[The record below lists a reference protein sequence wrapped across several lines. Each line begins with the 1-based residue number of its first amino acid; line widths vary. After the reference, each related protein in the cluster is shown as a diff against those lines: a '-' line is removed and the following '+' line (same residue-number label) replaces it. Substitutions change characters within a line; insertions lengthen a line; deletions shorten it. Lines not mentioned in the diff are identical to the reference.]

1 METKIDISYFM
12 SPSFIGRQTELKQLL
27 ELTEKN
33 TASFVVVKGRRRIGK
48 SRLIQEFG
56 KHFEQYYS
64 FIGLPPE
71 KHTTTFHQL
80 NEFSRQVARQFNT
93 SFARYDDWSDLLWAV
108 GERLLSGKILLLLDE
123 ISWMGSKDP
132 TFLGKIKNFWDTQ
145 LKNNNKL
152 IFVVCGSASSWIEK
166 NILSSTGF
174 VGRISLTLTL
184 GELSLSDCNEF
195 WPKNISAYEKFKV
208 LAVTGGIPKYLEEVN
223 FKHGTEENI
232 KKLCFTK
239 GGFLVEEFDQIFSDL
254 FMRKTAF
261 YKQVVRALS
270 TGAKEQE
277 EICTALNIARH
288 GRISEYLYELELAG
302 FIAKDHTWD
311 IKTGT
316 DSRLRKYRLQD
327 NYLRFYLKYIE
338 KNLGK
343 INRDTY
349 SIGLLTSLPEWHTII
364 GLQFENLVLNNRKSI
379 HNILRIDGIVSENPF
394 FQRKTGAGCQIDYMI
409 QTRFNTLYICEIKF
423 SKNKIGHS
431 IIQEVQKKIDTLKR
445 PKGFSCRPVLIHV
458 NGVSDDVIDSDY
470 FSNIIDFGELLNC
483 K

>member
-1 METKIDISYFM
+1 M

-56 KHFEQYYS
+56 KYFEQYYS

-71 KHTTTFHQL
+71 KHTTMSYQL

-108 GERLLSGKILLLLDE
+108 GERLLSGKTLLLFDE

-208 LAVTGGIPKYLEEVN
+208 LAVTGGIPKYLEEIN
-223 FKHGTEENI
+223 FKHSAEEDI

-239 GGFLVEEFDQIFSDL
+239 GGFLVEEFNQIFSGL

-261 YKQVVRALS
+261 YKQIVRALS
-270 TGAKEQE
+270 NGAKEQE
-277 EICTALNIARH
+277 EICATLNIVRH
-288 GRISEYLYELELAG
+288 GRISEYLHELELAG
-302 FIAKDHTWD
+302 FIAK
-311 IKTGT
+311 I
-316 DSRLRKYRLQD
+316 
-327 NYLRFYLKYIE
+327 I
-338 KNLGK
+338 LG
-343 INRDTY
+343 
-349 SIGLLTSLPEWHTII
+349 
-364 GLQFENLVLNNRKSI
+364 V
-379 HNILRIDGIVSENPF
+379 
-394 FQRKTGAGCQIDYMI
+394 
-409 QTRFNTLYICEIKF
+409 
-423 SKNKIGHS
+423 
-431 IIQEVQKKIDTLKR
+431 
-445 PKGFSCRPVLIHV
+445 
-458 NGVSDDVIDSDY
+458 
-470 FSNIIDFGELLNC
+470 
-483 K
+483 

>member
-1 METKIDISYFM
+1 M

-56 KHFEQYYS
+56 KYFEQYYS

-71 KHTTTFHQL
+71 RHTTTSYQL

-108 GERLLSGKILLLLDE
+108 GERLLSGKTLLLFDE

-152 IFVVCGSASSWIEK
+152 IFVICGSASSWIEK

-223 FKHGTEENI
+223 FKHSAEENI
-232 KKLCFTK
+232 KRLCFTK
-239 GGFLVEEFDQIFSDL
+239 GGFLVEEFNQIFSDL

-261 YKQVVRALS
+261 YKQIVRALS

-277 EICTALNIARH
+277 EICATLNIVRH

-302 FIAKDHTWD
+302 FIAKDHTWS

-316 DSRLRKYRLQD
+316 DSRLRRYRLQD

-338 KNLGK
+338 KDLGK
-343 INRDTY
+343 IGRDTY
-349 SIGLLTSLPEWHTII
+349 SIGFLPEWYTII
-364 GLQFENLVLNNRKSI
+364 GLQFENLVLNNRKNI
-379 HNILRIDGIVSENPF
+379 HNILGVDGIISENPF
-394 FQRKTGAGCQIDYMI
+394 FQKRTRNSAGCQIDYMI
-409 QTRFNTLYICEIKF
+409 QTKFNTLYICEIKF
-423 SKNKIGHS
+423 SKDKIGHS
-431 IIQEVQKKIDTLKR
+431 IIQEVQKKIDALNR

-458 NGVSDDVIDSDY
+458 NDVSDDVIDSGY
-470 FSNIIDFGELLNC
+470 FSHIIDFGKLLNC

>member
-1 METKIDISYFM
+1 M
-12 SPSFIGRQTELKQLL
+12 SPSFIGRQAELKQLL
-27 ELTEKN
+27 ELKEKN

-71 KHTTTFHQL
+71 KHTTISHQL
-80 NEFSRQVARQFNT
+80 NEFSRQIARQFNT

-108 GERLLSGKILLLLDE
+108 SERLLSGKILLLFDE

-174 VGRISLTLTL
+174 VGRISMTLTL
-184 GELSLSDCNEF
+184 GELALSDCNRF

-223 FKHGTEENI
+223 FKHSAEENI
-232 KKLCFTK
+232 KKLCFSK

-254 FMRKTAF
+254 FMRKTVF
-261 YKQVVRALS
+261 YKQIVRALS

-277 EICTALNIARH
+277 EICAALDIARH

-302 FIAKDHTWD
+302 FITKDHTWN
-311 IKTGT
+311 IKTGI
-316 DSRLRKYRLQD
+316 DSRLRRYRLQD

-343 INRDTY
+343 INRDAY
-349 SIGLLTSLPEWHTII
+349 SMGLLASLPEWHTII

-379 HNILRIDGIVSENPF
+379 HNILGIDGIVSENPF
-394 FQRKTGAGCQIDYMI
+394 FQRKTSNSAGCQIDYMI
-409 QTRFNTLYICEIKF
+409 QTKFNTLYICEIKF

-431 IIQEVQKKIDTLKR
+431 IIQEVQTKIDTLNR

-470 FSNIIDFGELLNC
+470 FANIIDFGELLNC
-483 K
+483 NTNGNRTN

>member
-1 METKIDISYFM
+1 M
-12 SPSFIGRQTELKQLL
+12 SLSFIGRQAELKQLL

-71 KHTTTFHQL
+71 KHTTTSHQL

-108 GERLLSGKILLLLDE
+108 GERLLSGKILLLFDE

-223 FKHGTEENI
+223 FKHSAEENI
-232 KKLCFTK
+232 KKLCFTR

-261 YKQVVRALS
+261 YKQIVRALS

-288 GRISEYLYELELAG
+288 GRISEYLHELELAG
-302 FIAKDHTWD
+302 FIARDHTWN
-311 IKTGT
+311 IKTST

-338 KNLGK
+338 KNLGSVDK
-343 INRDTY
+343 ILEKPYKSSNKIEKTNKNLSSFIKSGKNAPKIFNFTKKTLNQMTFFVDMLIVIPLHF
-349 SIGLLTSLPEWHTII
+349 SIPFWRNNYCTSLVFKTCNKGIAI
-364 GLQFENLVLNNRKSI
+364 VALVSYYSR
-379 HNILRIDGIVSENPF
+379 V
-394 FQRKTGAGCQIDYMI
+394 
-409 QTRFNTLYICEIKF
+409 
-423 SKNKIGHS
+423 
-431 IIQEVQKKIDTLKR
+431 IDTFGQHLCLRNFISLTRSQSKF
-445 PKGFSCRPVLIHV
+445 KWISKCIDKCMYFSCKATFAPP
-458 NGVSDDVIDSDY
+458 
-470 FSNIIDFGELLNC
+470 
-483 K
+483 